1 LLPEMAWLGIGH
13 AGGRQYYV
21 LSLHRDT
28 PLDQQAAPSGEPPEA
43 PAGGGQR
50 VSNAF
55 DDGFAGFTLK
65 GALAYESCHQGGPW
79 RWADE
84 LSLACQRIFHWPSA
98 TLKCWC
104 WCCLFSLQID
114 NAR

>member
-1 LLPEMAWLGIGH
+1 M
-13 AGGRQYYV
+13 

-65 GALAYESCHQGGPW
+65 GALHCASCH
-79 RWADE
+79 RATICCL
-84 LSLACQRIFHWPSA
+84 LSLQNDDANVTCVLHRW
-98 TLKCWC
+98 
-104 WCCLFSLQID
+104 
-114 NAR
+114 